1 MDLKPFDAEKPET
14 EFPCNTGRSICE
26 EERRA
31 DRELTGRLMLY
42 DETAWEQVVNELLTP
57 LLQKRKYVETLAR
70 YGLKTEVLLT
80 ECFELLHRDNFARL
94 RNFRFQCRLK
104 SYLYNVVRE
113 AYRSV
118 VAAHKEKKRKIS
130 LVLSEHPLELAPS
143 DMKSSY
149 QRLADA
155 DDRAEFNERFAGL
168 WDENPVYALTLLMRN
183 HLELSSNQAAYLL
196 GKNAGHID
204 QINRRAKQRLYENRN
219 DKNGRKP

>member
-1 MDLKPFDAEKPET
+1 MDHKPFDFKEPET
-14 EFPCNTGRSICE
+14 DLPRNAGKSICE
-26 EERRA
+26 DEQET
-31 DRELTGRLMLY
+31 DRQLTGRLMLY
-42 DETAWEQVVNELLTP
+42 DEAAWEQVVQELLMP
-57 LLQKRKYVETLAR
+57 LIQKRKYVETLAR
-70 YGLKTEVLLT
+70 YGLRTEVLLT
-80 ECFELLHRDNFARL
+80 ECFELLHKDNFARL

-113 AYRSV
+113 AYRTV

-130 LVLSEHPLELAPS
+130 LVLSEVPLELAPS

-155 DDRAEFNERFAGL
+155 DDRAEVNEWFSRL

-183 HLELSSNQAAYLL
+183 HLELSSSQAAYLL

-204 QINRRAKQRLYENRN
+204 QINRRAKKRLYENRN
-219 DKNGRKP
+219 EKNGRKA